1 MEFETR
7 AIHAGQEPDPATGA
21 VVVPIYA
28 TSTYAQPAPGEHSGF
43 EYSRTANPTRSALG
57 VALAS
62 LEGVDPDAGGGAI
75 ITSSG
80 MAAMSLVGELLRPGS
95 HVIIPNDAYGGS
107 YRLVARVWSQRGITF
122 DAVDQTDLNAVTSAI
137 RPETALLWIET
148 PTNPLLRVVDI
159 AALCGIAREAGFL
172 SAVDNTFATP
182 YLQQPLQLGADLVA
196 HSATKYLGGHS
207 DVVGGALITAHES
220 LLERLR
226 FLENAIGPVAGPFDS
241 FLVLRGLKTL
251 ALRMGAH
258 SRNAMAIA
266 TWLEARGDVSEV
278 VYPGLASHPQHALA
292 ASQMSA
298 FGGMVSFRPRGG
310 LEVAR
315 RIVTSTKL
323 FFLAESLGGVES
335 LIELP
340 GAMTHLSVSG
350 TSLEVPDDLVRLSVG
365 IEGAS
370 DLLADLEQAFDG
382 R

>member
-1 MEFETR
+1 MEFETK
-7 AIHAGQEPDPATGA
+7 AIHVGQEPDPTTGA

-28 TSTYAQPAPGEHSGF
+28 TSTYAQSGPGEHSGY

-57 VALAS
+57 SALAA
-62 LEGVDPDAGGGAI
+62 LEGVDAVSGGGAI

-80 MAAMSLVGELLRPGS
+80 MAAMSLIGELLRPGA

-107 YRLVARVWSQRGITF
+107 YRLVARVWAGRGITF
-122 DAVDQTDLNAVTSAI
+122 DAVDQTDVGAVAAAI
-137 RPETALLWIET
+137 RPETGLLWIET

-159 AALCGIAREAGFL
+159 AALCAIAREAGVL

-182 YLQQPLQLGADLVA
+182 YLQRPLELGADIVA

-207 DVVGGALITAHES
+207 DVVGGALVITDPD

-226 FLENAIGPVAGPFDS
+226 FLENAIGPVAGPFDA
-241 FLVLRGLKTL
+241 FLVQRGLKTL

-258 SRNAMAIA
+258 SANAAA
-266 TWLEARGDVSEV
+266 VASFLEGHGSVLEV
-278 VYPGLASHPQHALA
+278 TYPGLASHPQHALA
-292 ASQMSA
+292 SRQMAA

-310 LEVAR
+310 VDAAR

-365 IEGAS
+365 IEAVS
-370 DLLADLEQAFDG
+370 DLLADLDHALAG
-382 R
+382 

>member
-28 TSTYAQPAPGEHSGF
+28 TSTYAQSAPGEHSGF

-62 LEGVDPDAGGGAI
+62 LEGVGPETGGGAI

-95 HVIIPNDAYGGS
+95 HVLIPNDAYGGS
-107 YRLVARVWSQRGITF
+107 YRLVAQVWSQRGITF
-122 DAVDQTDLNAVTSAI
+122 DAIDQTDLNSVAAAI
-137 RPETALLWIET
+137 RPETGLLWIES
-148 PTNPLLRVVDI
+148 PTNPLLQVVDI
-159 AALCGIAREAGFL
+159 ASLCGIAREAGVL

-182 YLQQPLQLGADLVA
+182 YLQRPLHLGADLVA

-207 DVVGGALITAHES
+207 DVVGGALVTGHED
-220 LLERLR
+220 LLGRLR

-241 FLVLRGLKTL
+241 FLILRGLKTL
-251 ALRMGAH
+251 ALRMEAH
-258 SRNAMAIA
+258 SKNAMAIA
-266 TWLEARGDVSEV
+266 SWLEAHDAVAEV
-278 VYPGLASHPQHALA
+278 TYPGLPSHPHHQLA
-292 ASQMSA
+292 SSQMSA

-310 LEVAR
+310 LEAAR
-315 RIVTSTKL
+315 HIVTSTKL

-350 TSLEVPDDLVRLSVG
+350 TSLEVPADLVRLSVG
-365 IEGAS
+365 IES
-370 DLLADLEQAFDG
+370 VIDLIADLDQALDG
-382 R
+382 L